1 MVPDDGAETSVALLR
16 ELRALQ
22 KLGCPIDY
30 VKGAGEKE
38 LATFTLSILL
48 SAAILRFLW
57 NRSLVK
63 HVSALRPI
71 ESIPDALLLSI
82 ALATVRGACD

>member
-1 MVPDDGAETSVALLR
+1 MLR
-16 ELRALQ
+16 RVMLKSESKTEMA
-22 KLGCPIDY
+22 
-30 VKGAGEKE
+30 KE

-63 HVSALRPI
+63 HVSALRQI
-71 ESIPDALLLSI
+71 ESIPDALRLSI